1 MKKILIAFLTISL
14 LAAMMAIPVAAAAP
28 AASMNS
34 VSAAPGETV
43 TLTVSLA
50 GIEKATSIGIE
61 IVADEELTYLDSS
74 AWLIPGEIAHV
85 DSDKAAWVGNAYVSG
100 DILALEYKLP
110 EGKMAPVYQVRLTID
125 VVNHPATV
133 AAGLTVTGTITCAH
147 NYIPTV
153 HAPTCTTLGYTSYE
167 CGYCGDTSKENDNY
181 VNVSH
186 DWVEATCL
194 APKTCALCG
203 ATEGELGD
211 HAWSNWTVIE
221 EPTCEEEGLRTRSCT
236 REGCDHSESEA
247 IKATGHNYE
256 PDVIPPTCTEEGYTD
271 YICANCGASY
281 MEDKVDA
288 LGHDWSDWDV
298 TIEPTTE
305 ETGVKTRWCQRE
317 GCTAQESEVI
327 PALPVTE
334 GWTEIDG
341 KWYFYENGAPK
352 TGWHEEG
359 GRYYYFR
366 PDGVMATGWEKIT
379 GVWYYM
385 EPSGARA
392 VGWQLINGDY
402 YYFYASG
409 VMKTG
414 WLSSGGKRYF
424 FRPDGAMST
433 GWVQYGGKWYCMD
446 ETGAMVTG
454 WMERGGE
461 KYYMDADGVMVT
473 GTVTI
478 DGTIHEFDENGVW
491 QGSVTPKDGWVQEN
505 GKWYFYE
512 NGKAKIGW
520 HEEGGKYYY
529 FGTDCAMSTGW
540 VKIGQV
546 WYYMEPSGARA
557 TGWNL
562 INGSYY
568 YFYSSG
574 VMKTGWLN
582 SGGKRYFFRPDG
594 AMATGWV
601 EYAGKWYYMNES
613 GAMVTGTYT
622 IKGTQYTF
630 DANGVWIP

>member
-74 AWLIPGEIAHV
+74 VWLIPGEIAHV
-85 DSDKAAWVGNAYVSG
+85 DSGKAAWVGNAYVSG

-110 EGKMAPVYQVRLTID
+110 EGKMAPAYQVRLTID

-221 EPTCEEEGLRTRSCT
+221 EPTCVEEGLRTRSCT

-327 PALPVTE
+327 PVLPITE
-334 GWTEIDG
+334 GWVEKDG
-341 KWYFYENGAPK
+341 VWYYYENGAPK
-352 TGWHEEG
+352 TGWVSDG
-359 GRYYYFR
+359 GTWYYMDANGVMQTGWVS
-366 PDGVMATGWEKIT
+366 DGGTWYYMKSSGAMHVGWLDLGGTWYYMKSSGAMATGTVTIGDKQHKFAS
-379 GVWYYM
+379 
-385 EPSGARA
+385 SGAWIGE
-392 VGWQLINGDY
+392 VTQ
-402 YYFYASG
+402 S
-409 VMKTG
+409 
-414 WLSSGGKRYF
+414 
-424 FRPDGAMST
+424 
-433 GWVQYGGKWYCMD
+433 GWVSEGGKWYYYKN
-446 ETGAMVTG
+446 GAKVTG
-454 WMERGGE
+454 WLDLSGTW
-461 KYYMDADGVMVT
+461 YYFDSNGVMVT

-478 DGTIHEFDENGVW
+478 GGKQHKFADSGAWIGE
-491 QGSVTPKDGWVQEN
+491 VTQSGWVSEG
-505 GKWYFYE
+505 GKWYYYK
-512 NGKAKIGW
+512 NGAKVTGW
-520 HEEGGKYYY
+520 LDLSGTWYY
-529 FGTDCAMSTGW
+529 FNGSGVMQTGW
-540 VKIGQV
+540 VKDGGT
-546 WYYMEPSGARA
+546 WYYMKSSGA
-557 TGWNL
+557 
-562 INGSYY
+562 
-568 YFYSSG
+568 
-574 VMKTGWLN
+574 MHTGWLDLY
-582 SGGKRYFFRPDG
+582 G
-594 AMATGWV
+594 T
-601 EYAGKWYYMNES
+601 WYYMNSS
-613 GAMVTGTYT
+613 GAMVTGTHVINGVT
-622 IKGTQYTF
+622 YTF
-630 DANGVWIP
+630 NSNGQLVG